1 MEFDNTFE
9 MGKGV
14 RCFHTVC
21 IGPKEGNGYEQDE
34 CLASG
39 KAKNQ
44 EEYQS
49 YLDDIHA
56 KNNLTVC
63 CHPQWC
69 STPARYFENLKGN
82 FAMEIWNSACAI
94 HYHMDNDAA
103 YWDEILGQGKVIYGV
118 AADDA
123 HGMTELGK
131 GWVMV
136 RAENNVNAILD
147 ALRNGAF
154 FLPVVLKYTILVC
167 RMGKQQV
174 EYSENLIKVITP
186 LGYMGTAKYC
196 ISRYHLPFSDEE
208 MVAALH
214 ETLYPAYRDEIM
226 LKPGVS
232 EYLHRLKEQGH
243 SLNVL
248 SASPYKMVSAVLKRC
263 GVYELFD
270 HVWSCEDFGM
280 TKGEP
285 EIYLAAVK
293 EAGGIIKD
301 SFFFDDN
308 LEVIK
313 TVVKAGIYAVGV
325 YDDASADYVDEIQ
338 RNADKFIYSFAEL

>member
-1 MEFDNTFE
+1 MTMSTYLFDFDGTL
-9 MGKGV
+9 
-14 RCFHTVC
+14 
-21 IGPKEGNGYEQDE
+21 GNSMPFFSEAVLQ
-34 CLASG
+34 
-39 KAKNQ
+39 
-44 EEYQS
+44 
-49 YLDDIHA
+49 
-56 KNNLTVC
+56 
-63 CHPQWC
+63 
-69 STPARYFENLKGN
+69 
-82 FAMEIWNSACAI
+82 
-94 HYHMDNDAA
+94 
-103 YWDEILGQGKVIYGV
+103 IL
-118 AADDA
+118 
-123 HGMTELGK
+123 
-131 GWVMV
+131 
-136 RAENNVNAILD
+136 R
-147 ALRNGAF
+147 
-154 FLPVVLKYTILVC
+154 
-167 RMGKQQV
+167 KQQV
-174 EYSENLIKVITP
+174 EYSDNLIKIITP

-232 EYLHRLKEQGH
+232 EYLYRLKEQGH